1 MKFKT
6 CVVKERITNVHTST
20 QINTKDTLQKPPTLK
35 KQVLQVG
42 VLAESKWLEGK
53 VNAEMLQAR

>member
-1 MKFKT
+1 
-6 CVVKERITNVHTST
+6 VKERITNVHTST